1 MNIVNLFPVEFFEF
15 KNSSIDNQ
23 DIIKKL
29 DQLSGP
35 VKQGSV
41 VSYLNPIH
49 QLEEFKELFS
59 WFDQCLDDVRL
70 KLEYDCDKFEITNSW
85 FNKALAGR
93 GMHQN
98 YHKHVMSLYSAVYY
112 LTPGAPTVFE
122 DPLTQRSQ
130 GQIEVIRKNYQPF
143 ERFAAEPGKLLIFPS
158 WVYHQAPPHMA
169 DFDRYIISFNSLP
182 TGKINY
188 STGGDA
194 QCFISI
200 KNNND

>member
-1 MNIVNLFPVEFFEF
+1 
-15 KNSSIDNQ
+15 
-23 DIIKKL
+23 
-29 DQLSGP
+29 
-35 VKQGSV
+35 
-41 VSYLNPIH
+41 
-49 QLEEFKELFS
+49 
-59 WFDQCLDDVRL
+59 
-70 KLEYDCDKFEITNSW
+70 
-85 FNKALAGR
+85 
-93 GMHQN
+93 
-98 YHKHVMSLYSAVYY
+98 
-112 LTPGAPTVFE
+112 
-122 DPLTQRSQ
+122 LTQRSQ